1 MNAPGDIDEMRLPFK
16 YLCTAKTGERCKEAI
31 SASNRTYSDVRAPR
45 PLKARLGRVVIMLPL
60 RYLVVDDM
68 SMAYETYTYELF
80 TVSAVEED
88 PKTFH

>member
-16 YLCTAKTGERCKEAI
+16 YLCTAKTDERCKEAI
-31 SASNRTYSDVRAPR
+31 SASNRTYSDVREPS

-68 SMAYETYTYELF
+68 SMAYETQAPQHF
-80 TVSAVEED
+80 TVSADGSD